1 MSRKVPKE
9 EKLKK
14 PSLAWKINS
23 YPQLE
28 KKEFKKTK
36 RREELKIKAYTFGLF
51 VGK

>member
-23 YPQLE
+23 YPQLD
-28 KKEFKKTK
+28 KKVLKKPK
-36 RREELKIKAYTFGLF
+36 K
-51 VGK
+51 GKN